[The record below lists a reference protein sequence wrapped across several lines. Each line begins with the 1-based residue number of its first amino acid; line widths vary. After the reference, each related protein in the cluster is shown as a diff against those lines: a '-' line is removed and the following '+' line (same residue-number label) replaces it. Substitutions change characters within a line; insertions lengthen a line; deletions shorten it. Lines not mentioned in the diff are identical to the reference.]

1 MSDENKP
8 GAHPMSAEQAISTPT
23 PEQAGKRR
31 ERPSRAKVKPAAE
44 ASGQPR
50 LRNGLS
56 GDRVDI
62 TLHDSDRIPP
72 GGQFL
77 AVNGVQFLLKPSI
90 RASVPVELLEI
101 LDNCIQTE
109 PVLDDKLCVVGYRNV
124 PRLTYHLHRE

>member
-8 GAHPMSAEQAISTPT
+8 SGHPLSAEQAIAMPT
-23 PEQAGKRR
+23 PEQSGKRS
-31 ERPSRAKVKPAAE
+31 RPSRKAKPVAQD
-44 ASGQPR
+44 GQPR

-72 GGQFL
+72 GGQFI
-77 AVNGVQFLLKPSI
+77 AVNGVQFMLKPSM
-90 RASVPVELLEI
+90 RASVPIELLEI

-109 PVLDDKLCVVGYRNV
+109 PVLDDKLRVQGYRNV
-124 PRLTYHLHRE
+124 PRLTYHLHRD

>member
-1 MSDENKP
+1 MSEETKP
-8 GAHPMSAEQAISTPT
+8 GGHPMSAEQAISMPT
-23 PEQAGKRR
+23 PEQAGKRS
-31 ERPSRAKVKPAAE
+31 RPSRAKAKAAPPAD
-44 ASGQPR
+44 GKPR

-72 GGQFL
+72 GGQFI
-77 AVNGVQFLLKPSI
+77 AINGVQFMLKPSM

-109 PVLDDKLCVVGYRNV
+109 PVLDDKLRVQGYRNV
-124 PRLTYHLHRE
+124 PRLTYHLHRD

>member
-1 MSDENKP
+1 MSDETKP
-8 GAHPMSAEQAISTPT
+8 GAPPMSAEQAIGMPT

-31 ERPSRAKVKPAAE
+31 ERPSRAKVKAAAPE
-44 ASGQPR
+44 DGKPR
-50 LRNGLS
+50 LRSGLS
-56 GDRVDI
+56 GERVDI

-77 AVNGVQFLLKPSI
+77 AINGVQFMLKPSL
-90 RASVPVELLEI
+90 RASVPIELLEI

-109 PVLDDKLCVVGYRNV
+109 PILDDKLSVVGYRNV